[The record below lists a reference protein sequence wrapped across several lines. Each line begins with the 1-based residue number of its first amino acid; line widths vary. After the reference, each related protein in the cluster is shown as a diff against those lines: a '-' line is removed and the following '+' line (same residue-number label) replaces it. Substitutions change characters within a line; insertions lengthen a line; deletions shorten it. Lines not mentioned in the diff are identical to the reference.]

1 MIDSQFIELE
11 SFFYSL
17 DYMRETFISQINFM
31 QLPLTM
37 YHLVAC
43 FLLFAVFSLAPE
55 AIFELFEP
63 RNIVPAV

>member
-1 MIDSQFIELE
+1 
-11 SFFYSL
+11 
-17 DYMRETFISQINFM
+17 MRETFISQINFM

-37 YHLVAC
+37 YQLVAC
-43 FLLFAVFSLAPE
+43 FVLFVVFSLTPD